1 MKTSTKV
8 LIVVISVILIGVI
21 IGVIIYATTGLDE
34 KSYTDVRNDIMNKEV
49 VEVFYEND
57 TVYVRR
63 INDKDWTY
71 KAYVH
76 TEAQKELTEIINA
89 YNDEVGAGG
98 KHIRISFNN
107 RYATDFTDYIIPAL
121 GLILLVVLMIFMFRA
136 MNNSNR
142 QTMDFGKTKNNMQ
155 GQVKI
160 RFSDVAGAEEEK
172 EELKEIVEFLKNPQ
186 KFTSVG
192 ARVPHGVLLVGPPG
206 TGKTLFAKAVAG
218 EANVPFFSKSGSD
231 FVEMFVGVGASR
243 VRDLFDQAK
252 KNAPCIVFIDE
263 IDAVGRQRGAGMGGG
278 NDEREQTLNQL
289 LVAMDGFESNEHII
303 VMAATNRSDVLDPAL
318 MRPGRFD
325 RQIYVNLPDVRGRE
339 AILKVHARNK
349 PLASDVD
356 FQTLARITSGFSGAD
371 IENLLNEAAILTA
384 RDNRTRISMEDLFE
398 GIDKVIMGPQ
408 KKSRLVTPVDQ
419 RITAY
424 HEAGHAIVARC
435 IKACDPV
442 QEVSIIPRGQAAG
455 YTMYRPDNDNNHVSY
470 SKLLGTLAQA
480 MGGRS
485 AEELIIEDYTAG
497 AVGDLQQATNVA
509 RKMVTEWGMSGKVGP
524 VYYGGSQEV
533 FLGRDYQTQHS
544 YSEKVAAEIDAEVK
558 RLLDEAHA
566 TAVKILTENRKIME
580 NMARVL
586 LECETIYSEEV
597 DLLMNGAS
605 PEEVKKELAERL
617 SYKEAHRADM
627 EKAPIKKLSDIDP
640 VSRGGDKDGRAVS
653 YCQQCGAKIDGNDKF
668 CQRCGRKSDNGV
680 SVDNEKAEK
689 EKAPEL
695 NNDGETAQTEV
706 KHDGAVAEK
715 PQTEDDKGTGE
726 ERKAN
731 KPSAKKPVK
740 RKNDESS
747 DADGG
752 NGDKA

>member
-8 LIVVISVILIGVI
+8 LIAVISVILIGVI
-21 IGVIIYATTGLDE
+21 VAIVVYATTRTPT
-34 KSYTDVRNDIMNKEV
+34 KPYTTLESDVLSGNV
-49 VEVFYEND
+49 VEISIEND
-57 TVYVRR
+57 TAYVSFDGKSYEYCAYVRDTFSVLLKEY
-63 INDKDWTY
+63 NDKQRAAGNED
-71 KAYVH
+71 K
-76 TEAQKELTEIINA
+76 IIVIK
-89 YNDEVGAGG
+89 Y
-98 KHIRISFNN
+98 NN
-107 RYATDFTDYIIPAL
+107 RYAVNFADYIIPII
-121 GLILLVVLMIFMFRA
+121 GFILLIVLAVFMFR
-136 MNNSNR
+136 MMSNSTK
-142 QTMDFGKTKNNMQ
+142 QTMDFGKTKTTAQ
-155 GQVKI
+155 GQTKV

-172 EELKEIVEFLKNPQ
+172 DELKEIVEFLKSPQ

-243 VRDLFDQAK
+243 VRDLFEQAK
-252 KNAPCIVFIDE
+252 KNQPCIVFIDE

-339 AILKVHARNK
+339 AIFKVHARNK

-384 RDNRTRISMEDLFE
+384 RDNRTRITMEDMFE

-424 HEAGHAIVARC
+424 HESGHAIVARC

-455 YTMYRPDNDNNHVSY
+455 YTMYRPDNDNNHISY
-470 SKLLGTLAQA
+470 SKMLGTLAQA
-480 MGGRS
+480 MGGRA
-485 AEELIIEDYTAG
+485 AEELVIEDYTAG
-497 AVGDLQQATNVA
+497 AVGDLQQSTSLA
-509 RKMVTEWGMSGKVGP
+509 RKMVTEWGMSDKIGP

-544 YSEKVAAEIDAEVK
+544 YSEAVATEIDKEVK

-566 TAVKILTENRKIME
+566 TAVKILSENRKIME

-586 LECETIYSEEV
+586 LECETIYAEEV
-597 DLLMNGAS
+597 DMLMDGAS
-605 PEEVKKELAERL
+605 PDEVKKALNERL
-617 SYKEAHRADM
+617 SHKAAHRDDM
-627 EKAPIKKLSDIDP
+627 EKAPIRHVTDADVENTMKGSALPP
-640 VSRGGDKDGRAVS
+640 VNIVPEPESKNGSDKD
-653 YCQQCGAKIDGNDKF
+653 
-668 CQRCGRKSDNGV
+668 
-680 SVDNEKAEK
+680 
-689 EKAPEL
+689 
-695 NNDGETAQTEV
+695 
-706 KHDGAVAEK
+706 
-715 PQTEDDKGTGE
+715 
-726 ERKAN
+726 
-731 KPSAKKPVK
+731 KK
-740 RKNDESS
+740 
-747 DADGG
+747 
-752 NGDKA
+752 

>member
-8 LIVVISVILIGVI
+8 LIAVISVILIGVI
-21 IGVIIYATTGLDE
+21 VWVIVYASTGYKE
-34 KSYTDVRNDIMNKEV
+34 KTYTELVKDINNESV
-49 VEVFYEND
+49 VEIYLEND
-57 TVYVRR
+57 T
-63 INDKDWTY
+63 
-71 KAYVH
+71 AYVK
-76 TEAQKELTEIINA
+76 TDSSGNKVAYKVFARDTLIIEVVTN
-89 YNDEVGAGG
+89 YNDNNGENKDIVL
-98 KHIRISFNN
+98 SFND
-107 RYATDFTDYIIPAL
+107 RYATSITDYIIPVL
-121 GLILLVVLMIFMFRA
+121 GLLMLVVLMIFMFRA
-136 MNNSNR
+136 MSNSTKS
-142 QTMDFGKTKNNMQ
+142 TMDFGKTKANMQ
-155 GQVKI
+155 NQLKV

-186 KFTSVG
+186 KFTAVG

-252 KNAPCIVFIDE
+252 KNMPCIVFIDE

-356 FQTLARITSGFSGAD
+356 FQAIARITSGFSGAD
-371 IENLLNEAAILTA
+371 IENLLNEAAILAA
-384 RDNRTRISMEDLFE
+384 RDNRTRITMEDMFE
-398 GIDKVIMGPQ
+398 GIDKVVMGPQ

-424 HEAGHAIVARC
+424 HEAGHAIVARRT
-435 IKACDPV
+435 KGCDPV

-455 YTMYRPDNDNNHVSY
+455 YTMYRSDNDNNHISH
-470 SKLLGTLAQA
+470 SKVLGMLAQA
-480 MGGRS
+480 MGGRA
-485 AEELIIEDYTAG
+485 AEELVIEDYTAG

-544 YSEKVAAEIDAEVK
+544 YSEAVASQIDAEVK

-566 TAVKILTENRKIME
+566 KAVKILTENRKIME

-597 DLLMNGAS
+597 DMLMDGAS
-605 PEEVKKELAERL
+605 PDEVKKALAERL
-617 SYKEAHRADM
+617 SYKAAHKNDM
-627 EKAPIKKLSDIDP
+627 EKAPIKKLSDFQPITEPEKPSFD
-640 VSRGGDKDGRAVS
+640 
-653 YCQQCGAKIDGNDKF
+653 Y
-668 CQRCGRKSDNGV
+668 KSDAPANTADNGLQ
-680 SVDNEKAEK
+680 N
-689 EKAPEL
+689 
-695 NNDGETAQTEV
+695 
-706 KHDGAVAEK
+706 DGAVEPETDKPTAERA
-715 PQTEDDKGTGE
+715 P
-726 ERKAN
+726 
-731 KPSAKKPVK
+731 AKKPIK
-740 RKNDESS
+740 RTPKPKAS
-747 DADGG
+747 DADKPA
-752 NGDKA
+752 NAEDGDNAPRE

>member
-1 MKTSTKV
+1 MKTGTKV
-8 LIVVISVILIGVI
+8 LITVISIILIGVI
-21 IGVIIYATTGLDE
+21 IGVIVYATTGLDE
-34 KSYTDVRNDIMNKEV
+34 KSYTRVREDIIAENVSKV
-49 VEVFYEND
+49 YFEND
-57 TVYVRR
+57 TVYVRLL
-63 INDKDWTY
+63 NDKDWSY

-76 TEAQKELTEIINA
+76 TEEQVELTEKINE
-89 YNDEVGAGG
+89 YNDSVAEGDG
-98 KHIRISFNN
+98 KHKIVILNNN

-121 GLILLVVLMIFMFRA
+121 GLILLVVLMVFMFRA
-136 MNNSNR
+136 MSNSNK
-142 QTMDFGKTKNNMQ
+142 QTMDFGKSKTNMQ
-155 GQVKI
+155 NQTKVK
-160 RFSDVAGAEEEK
+160 FTDVAGAEEEK

-252 KNAPCIVFIDE
+252 KNSPCIVFIDE
-263 IDAVGRQRGAGMGGG
+263 IDAVGRQRGAGLGGG

-289 LVAMDGFESNEHII
+289 LVAMDGFESDEHII
-303 VMAATNRSDVLDPAL
+303 VMAATNRSDILDPAL

-339 AILKVHARNK
+339 AIFKVHARNK

-384 RDNRTRISMEDLFE
+384 RDNRTRITMEDLFE
-398 GIDKVIMGPQ
+398 GIDKVVMGPQ

-424 HEAGHAIVARC
+424 HESGHAIVARC

-455 YTMYRPDNDNNHVSY
+455 YTMYRPDNDNNHISR
-470 SKLLGTLAQA
+470 SKVLGMLAQA

-485 AEELIIEDYTAG
+485 AEELVIEDYTAG
-497 AVGDLQQATNVA
+497 AVGDLQQATNIA
-509 RKMVTEWGMSGKVGP
+509 RKMVTEWGMSGKIGP

-544 YSEKVAAEIDAEVK
+544 YSEAVAAQIDNEVK
-558 RLLDEAHA
+558 RLLDEAHEM
-566 TAVKILTENRKIME
+566 AVKILTENRKIME

-597 DLLMNGAS
+597 DMLMNGAS

-617 SYKEAHRADM
+617 SYKAAHREDM
-627 EKAPIKKLSDIDP
+627 EKAPIQKLSDIDP
-640 VSRGGDKDGRAVS
+640 IAPPKYGKHHDRDPFAFDAQEDK
-653 YCQQCGAKIDGNDKF
+653 
-668 CQRCGRKSDNGV
+668 KSDNAPSPDTSDKPNANEEKTVESSGEGAT
-680 SVDNEKAEK
+680 DNKPDPTAEQK
-689 EKAPEL
+689 P
-695 NNDGETAQTEV
+695 ETAVET
-706 KHDGAVAEK
+706 DEK
-715 PQTEDDKGTGE
+715 PVEQSVEPPIKKPIRRKTAAHKPDDDTKDKDDK
-726 ERKAN
+726 
-731 KPSAKKPVK
+731 
-740 RKNDESS
+740 
-747 DADGG
+747 
-752 NGDKA
+752 